1 METVAYNVFRR
12 HYYMKYLILIAF
24 LAIIGCHT
32 PQEKI
37 AIDQRITSADAVA
50 EDPTVPEVTKTKI
63 YRTVAI
69 QNGIDAVK
77 AGTERDSCKAELESN
92 QWKIDFVN
100 YVIGF
105 LVLVFI
111 AVLAYVGLKIYFR
124 FFKPLP

>member
-1 METVAYNVFRR
+1 
-12 HYYMKYLILIAF
+12 MKYLILIAF
-24 LAIIGCHT
+24 LAIGCHT

-50 EDPTVPEVTKTKI
+50 QDPSVPEATKTKI
-63 YRTVAI
+63 YRTVAV
-69 QNGIDAVK
+69 QNGVDAVK
-77 AGTERDSCKAELESN
+77 AGTERDECKAELESN

-105 LVLVFI
+105 LILTFI
-111 AVLAYVGLKIYFR
+111 AGLIYVGLKIYFR